1 MSYYV
6 RPHTPL
12 DNEARSRGTSVYFPS
27 QVVPMLPEVLSNGLC
42 SLNPQVDRLCMV
54 CEMTISSKGRL
65 TGYKFYEAV
74 MSSCAPDLYQGL
86 AYVAGRSGSAR
97 TVRAA
102 GQTHRRAAQPLQNAG
117 SGARRARWDPFESE
131 EAKFIFNA
139 ERRIERI
146 EQTQRNDAHKLIE
159 ECMIPANISAARFVE
174 KAKEP
179 ALFRIHDKPTTE
191 AVTSFRS
198 VLAELGWSCP
208 AVISLSHAITPSCW
222 NPSAIVLTRKCC
234 KPCCCAP

>member
-1 MSYYV
+1 MLQGDQDLREQYA
-6 RPHTPL
+6 PL
-12 DNEARSRGTSVYFPS
+12 VKHIEELHNLYKTLDQAREERG
-27 QVVPMLPEVLSNGLC
+27 G
-42 SLNPQVDRLCMV
+42 
-54 CEMTISSKGRL
+54 IS
-65 TGYKFYEAV
+65 
-74 MSSCAPDLYQGL
+74 
-86 AYVAGRSGSAR
+86 
-97 TVRAA
+97 
-102 GQTHRRAAQPLQNAG
+102 
-117 SGARRARWDPFESE
+117 FESE

-159 ECMIPANISAARFVE
+159 ECMITANISAARFVE

-198 VLAELGWSCP
+198 VLAELGTELL
-208 AVISLSHAITPSCW
+208 AAISLSHAIMPSCW

-234 KPCCCAP
+234 KPCCCVP